1 MTLAPPMD
9 VRDQDGLTQLCFDR
23 GELINRELQIFA
35 AVGG

>member
-1 MTLAPPMD
+1 MSLAPPMD
-9 VRDQDGLTQLCFDR
+9 VREDGLTQHCFDR